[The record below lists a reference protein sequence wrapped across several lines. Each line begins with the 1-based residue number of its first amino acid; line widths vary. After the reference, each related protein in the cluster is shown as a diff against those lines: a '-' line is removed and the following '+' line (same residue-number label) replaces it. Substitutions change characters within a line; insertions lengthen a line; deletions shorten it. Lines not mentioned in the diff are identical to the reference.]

1 MASKKGQKHQCVRC
15 GTKFYDLNKIPV
27 TCPKCGIGKNIG
39 ARLAKPRKKDLKT
52 FLWTIFIDPHS
63 KKPEVIAGPNTIDT
77 SSLTEP
83 GWYFFSPGIAAEN
96 ENINP
101 SDTIYLQEA
110 PVEGVRSYLETYA
123 FKGIGKETAKKLTS
137 EQGPNVLSDL
147 SGSAREIS
155 ENYGIPLKIARS
167 FEKAWKTKENT
178 RLLQILL
185 RQLGLGNAACKHV
198 METYGNQI
206 LERFLK
212 DPFEL
217 VRDIPYFHF
226 EDAQKVVNTLM
237 LDLPRDRKII
247 AAMEHCLY
255 LSEKDR
261 GHTCAPLERAFG
273 KVAQLIDV
281 EDETIIN
288 SIRSSSGYF
297 CFMENKGEEYI
308 ATLPSAEREKKISS
322 GLYSLFSVQKSLG
335 DKDTVRVSEFKLPGS
350 LELSEKQKAAL
361 ERAIKEPVTLITGG
375 PGTGKTTMVIALV
388 RALKAQGRH
397 VTLCAPT
404 GRAAKRLEETPG
416 LRSFE
421 PTTIHLLLTKLKARK
436 HRKIDVLIIDEASMV
451 DADLMVRILD
461 VLGEKNSLIMI
472 GDADQLPPVGPGQ
485 VFKDLLKMKGIP
497 NERLVEN
504 CRQSEGSN
512 IITAAKSVMAG
523 RLPPYHENM
532 FESQYEFREENDEQK
547 LQDLVL
553 NLYLTELPERLGLDK
568 FNEIQVLTP
577 QRTGLLGT
585 RALNRKIQDNLW
597 AGNKPLLAQENRE
610 PLFHGDKVIQTVNNY
625 ALGVMNGDIG
635 RILDLKNKIVVDF
648 RGKEIEFD
656 SENSRALEPAYAITV
671 HKSQGSEYPAVII
684 PTSRTHMHM
693 LGRNLLYTAITRG
706 KEKVLIVGN
715 REVYR
720 AGIGAAWKDFRYTI
734 LPLMNAHE

>member
-1 MASKKGQKHQCVRC
+1 MASKKGQKHRCDRC
-15 GTKFYDLNKIPV
+15 GTKFYDLNSIPV
-27 TCPKCGIGKNIG
+27 TCPKCGTGRNLG
-39 ARLAKPRKKDLKT
+39 ARPEKLRKKDVKT
-52 FLWTIFIDPHS
+52 FLWTIFNDFHS
-63 KKPEVIAGPNTIDT
+63 KKHEVIVGPNSIDT
-77 SSLTEP
+77 SLLTEP
-83 GWYFFSPGIAAEN
+83 GWYFFPPGISAEN
-96 ENINP
+96 KPIEP
-101 SDTIYLQEA
+101 SDAIYMREA
-110 PVEGVRSYLETYA
+110 PIEGIRSYLETYA
-123 FKGIGKETAKKLTS
+123 FKGIGKETAKKLTR
-137 EQGPNVLSDL
+137 EHGINVLSTL

-155 ENYGIPLKIARS
+155 ENYGIPLKTARS
-167 FEKAWKTKENT
+167 FEKAWKKTEDT

-185 RQLGLGNAACKHV
+185 RQLGLKNAACKHV
-198 METYGNQI
+198 VETYGNKI
-206 LERFLK
+206 LVWFLK

-217 VRDIPYFHF
+217 VRDIPYFYF
-226 EDAQKVVNTLM
+226 EDAQKIADMLM

-255 LSEKDR
+255 VSEKDR

-288 SIRSSSGYF
+288 TIRSSSGYF
-297 CFMENKGEEYI
+297 RFMENQGREYI
-308 ATLPSAEREKKISS
+308 ATLPSAEREEKISS
-322 GLYSLFSVQKSLG
+322 DLYSQFPVQTSLG
-335 DKDTVRVSEFKLPGS
+335 DKDTVRVSELKLPGS
-350 LELSEKQKAAL
+350 LELSEKQKEAL
-361 ERAIKEPVTLITGG
+361 ERTVKEPVTLITGG

-388 RALKAQGRH
+388 RAFKAKGRH

-416 LRSFE
+416 LRGFE

-436 HRKIDVLIIDEASMV
+436 HRGIDVLIIDEASMV

-497 NERLVEN
+497 NARLLEN
-504 CRQSEGSN
+504 FRQSEGSN
-512 IITAAKSVMAG
+512 IITAANSVMAG
-523 RLPPYHENM
+523 RLPSYHENM
-532 FESQYEFREENDEQK
+532 LESEYEFREENDEQK

-597 AGNKPLLAQENRE
+597 SGDKPLIAQENRE

-625 ALGVMNGDIG
+625 ELGVMNGDIG
-635 RILDLKNKIVVDF
+635 RILNRKNKIVVNF
-648 RGKEIEFD
+648 GGKEVEYD
-656 SENSRALEPAYAITV
+656 SGNSRALEPAYAITV

-684 PTSRTHMHM
+684 PTSKTHMHM